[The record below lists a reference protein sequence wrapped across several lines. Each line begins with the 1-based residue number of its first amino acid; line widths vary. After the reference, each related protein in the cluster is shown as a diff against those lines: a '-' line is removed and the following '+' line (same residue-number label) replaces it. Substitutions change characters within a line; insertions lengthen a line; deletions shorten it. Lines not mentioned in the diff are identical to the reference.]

1 MFYIFA
7 SSFAVGFSGAMMPGS
22 LLTYTIRQALSNGP
36 RAGFVIIFG
45 HAILEISLLFLIFLG
60 FDLFLQS
67 EGAQIGIGLLGGLFL
82 AKMGLDMILGAARNQ
97 INVTMEQGGA
107 NDRSMVLS
115 GILISAANPYFLLW
129 WAVIG
134 LGFVMKS
141 FELFGYLGVILFFLG
156 HILSDL
162 TWYVFVSTLVGKTRR
177 FLNQKTYR
185 TLIMV
190 LGSMLIF
197 FGGTFLYGA
206 AVKLLI

>member
-7 SSFAVGFSGAMMPGS
+7 SSFAIGFSGAMMPGS
-22 LLTYTIRQALSNGP
+22 LLTYTIRQALANGP

-67 EGAQIGIGLLGGLFL
+67 DGAQIGIGLLGGLFL
-82 AKMGLDMILGAARNQ
+82 AKMGLDMILGAVRNKV
-97 INVTMEQGGA
+97 IVSMEEGGA
-107 NDRSMVLS
+107 DDKGMILS

-141 FELFGYLGVILFFLG
+141 FELFGYLGVALFFLG

-162 TWYVFVSTLVGKTRR
+162 IWYGFISTLVGKTRR
-177 FLNQKTYR
+177 FLNQKAYR
-185 TLIMV
+185 SLIMV

-206 AVKLLI
+206 ILKLTS

>member
-1 MFYIFA
+1 
-7 SSFAVGFSGAMMPGS
+7 MPGS

-82 AKMGLDMILGAARNQ
+82 AKMGLDMILGATRNQ
-97 INVTMEQGGA
+97 INVTVEEGGA
-107 NDRSMVLS
+107 NDRRMVLS
-115 GILISAANPYFLLW
+115 GILISASNPYFLLW

-185 TLIMV
+185 TVIMV
-190 LGSMLIF
+190 LGAMLIF